1 MSSTSRMTGIGAT
14 LIVALLVLVA
24 ATGCGSDDGG
34 TASTAAAETSGA
46 SGTVVAGLQEAQ
58 AKLCSKLSDV
68 EADLTEISTSGT
80 EAGQD
85 VLAGFGSFATALEAG
100 AATLN
105 AAGAGEAATTAENL
119 ASDLK
124 SLATSGGEDAQARA
138 GEAADKAQQLT
149 EDLQC
154 P

>member
-1 MSSTSRMTGIGAT
+1 MSSGTRITRIGVAT
-14 LIVALLVLVA
+14 IIAVLVLVSA
-24 ATGCGSDDGG
+24 LGCGSDDEVSVPTG
-34 TASTAAAETSGA
+34 AATTNGA

-58 AKLCSKLSDV
+58 AQLCSKLSDV
-68 EADLTEISTSGT
+68 QADLTEISTSGT

-85 VLAGFGSFATALEAG
+85 VLAGFGSFATTLEAG

-105 AAGAGEAATTAENL
+105 AAGAGEAATAAENL

-124 SLATSGGEDAQARA
+124 SLSTSGGEEARAGA

-149 EDLQC
+149 DDLQC